1 MRRRPLAH
9 RSGHGVAA
17 WMRCCDAGL
26 RSSRTAGRIGRGHR
40 LPPQLGQIPIKW
52 PSTQRRQ
59 AGALVCADH
68 RLRRVGRK
76 IDVATFAVGA
86 QLEHTPGLPDD
97 DRRHTP
103 AAVSSFV
110 GSARF
115 PGRALSAGAAD
126 ARQPMRGLNLLRR
139 RSPDASPGSWT
150 ALTSCR
156 GSASCNVRKALVC
169 RQFRAICCRNGHIP
183 NVRYSSP

>member
-1 MRRRPLAH
+1 MPGPQGFATEEDYRTDTEDTFVNKKPSSIRSKCIPASSASRRAVPRRARACSVFAGGRRPLAH
-9 RSGHGVAA
+9 GSGHGVAA
-17 WMRCCDAGL
+17 WMRCDDGGL
-26 RSSRTAGRIGRGHR
+26 RSSRKVGRIGRGHR
-40 LPPQLGQIPIKW
+40 LPPQLEQIPIKW

-103 AAVSSFV
+103 AALSSFV
-110 GSARF
+110 GSAPVTR
-115 PGRALSAGAAD
+115 SGAVG
-126 ARQPMRGLNLLRR
+126 M
-139 RSPDASPGSWT
+139 
-150 ALTSCR
+150 CR
-156 GSASCNVRKALVC
+156 
-169 RQFRAICCRNGHIP
+169 
-183 NVRYSSP
+183 